1 MSSPCDES
9 WVELEEA
16 SGYTDVTFLVKV
28 NKTGS
33 SAVTLT
39 QREGRHKCSEQE
51 MTGEMGK

>member
-16 SGYTDVTFLVKV
+16 SGNTVVTFLVKV

-33 SAVTLT
+33 SAGTLT
-39 QREGRHKCSEQE
+39 QREGRHKCLEQE
-51 MTGEMGK
+51 ITEKMGK